1 MQQRPE
7 REACAI
13 GLHRTSVECFTPL
26 RRRST
31 GKLRQGEIQTQQCH
45 AVLGAFDDGVTL
57 NVAEPGQPRRR
68 FVGFAIEIVPRT
80 TSWHALEDV
89 PAASPRHIHRHTTRT
104 AQAERIIARQ
114 SGRDVRDNLIAALQ
128 RMLAVGECHRQALC
142 ENVGSTSD
150 PPMQIRLKGFVLPD
164 IW

>member
-104 AQAERIIARQ
+104 AQAER
-114 SGRDVRDNLIAALQ
+114 
-128 RMLAVGECHRQALC
+128 MLAVCECHRQALC
-142 ENVGSTSD
+142 ENVGLDLRPANANPSQRIC
-150 PPMQIRLKGFVLPD
+150 PP
-164 IW
+164 